1 MHGALDVDGRGFR
14 IDTSG
19 VSHTDGEVYIPHHFG
34 EDNRWNLRNLHRF
47 IILAVMEAD
56 KFQRGS
62 FDVGRR
68 EPVRHRIDR
77 GNNILFIVYFL
88 KSVLVIGYPA
98 PSFQYGNRFLRL
110 DLVAGIAAGLSGFY
124 FFRSRNVSSRN
135 TCLKGWRI
143 DLSNRN
149 FDKHASL
156 RLYTGLWGARCV
168 TRLSVLTGG
177 KRHLL

>member
-1 MHGALDVDGRGFR
+1 
-14 IDTSG
+14 
-19 VSHTDGEVYIPHHFG
+19 
-34 EDNRWNLRNLHRF
+34 
-47 IILAVMEAD
+47 MEAD

-110 DLVAGIAAGLSGFY
+110 NLISGITAGL
-124 FFRSRNVSSRN
+124 RSAFLGMYNSRN

-143 DLSNRN
+143 ALSNKN
-149 FDKHASL
+149 F
-156 RLYTGLWGARCV
+156 
-168 TRLSVLTGG
+168 
-177 KRHLL
+177 

>member
-1 MHGALDVDGRGFR
+1 MYGASRWWNGWFR

-56 KFQRGS
+56 KFQRRS

-110 DLVAGIAAGLSGFY
+110 NLISGVAAGLRGAFL
-124 FFRSRNVSSRN
+124 FRCRDVQFAEYLLERLADSFV
-135 TCLKGWRI
+135 KQ
-143 DLSNRN
+143 N
-149 FDKHASL
+149 F
-156 RLYTGLWGARCV
+156 
-168 TRLSVLTGG
+168 
-177 KRHLL
+177 